1 MRVRLLSIHNP
12 TSAGAGLRRVLI
24 LSLTLIF
31 ILNYCPPRT
40 FAQQG
45 ETIDDEARLQQ
56 FEQSLDALRQQYR
69 IPGLSAAIVVRGRI
83 VWEKGFGFQ
92 DVENGIPATPDTPYR
107 IASLT
112 KTFASTLLMRCVE
125 RGTLNLDSLISN
137 YTSAI
142 PERNATVR
150 HVFTHTSENPP
161 GAYYR
166 YNGNRYSYLTYV
178 IDACAGEPF
187 RKVLANSI
195 LDPLE
200 MKDSVPG
207 QDMESPS
214 PQDAAMFTPE
224 TLQRYAS
231 VIQRLAKPYTVNSQ
245 GQTVLSAYPP
255 RTISASAGLISTV
268 RDLARYDAAID
279 NHTLLQPETQ
289 ELAWTNAVSNQ
300 NGQTLPYAHGW
311 FVQRYSNQRLVWHYG
326 YWPTFS
332 SLYLK
337 LPWRNATLILL
348 ANSDGLSAPFSN
360 ALGGA
365 GNVTGSPFANLFLQ
379 MLEDP
384 EAFTTN
390 QIDSTPFFIR
400 QHYRDFLNRDPEPG
414 GYQAWQDILNNCGA
428 GDTRCDR
435 IEVSSAFFR
444 SPEFQARGYFA
455 YRFYSAGLGRVPHY
469 SEFMP
474 DMQRVSGFLT
484 SDELEANKAAFTQ
497 EFTTRPE
504 FKSHYDSLTDP
515 AAYVNA
521 LQATAGVALP
531 QKQSLIDDLA
541 AGRKSRAE
549 ILRAVAESNEVYL
562 KFYNESFVVMQ
573 YFGYLRRDPD
583 ILYLEWIKTM
593 NETGGDYRT
602 MINGFMNSAEYRGRF
617 GP

>member
-12 TSAGAGLRRVLI
+12 TSAGAGLRRVFM

-45 ETIDDEARLQQ
+45 TIGDEARLQQ

-83 VWEKGFGFQ
+83 VWEKGFGYQ

-137 YTSAI
+137 YTYAF

-166 YNGNRYSYLTYV
+166 YNGNRYSFLTYV

-214 PQDAAMFTPE
+214 PQDAAMFSPE
-224 TLQRYAS
+224 TLQRYSS

-245 GQTVLSAYPP
+245 GQTVLSTYPP

-400 QHYRDFLNRDPEPG
+400 QHYRDFLNREPEPG
-414 GYQAWQDILNNCGA
+414 GYQAWQDILNSCGP

-455 YRFYSAGLGRVPHY
+455 YRFYSTALGRVPHY

-484 SDELEANKAAFTQ
+484 SDELEANKAAFSQ

-504 FKSHYDSLTDP
+504 FKSRYDSLTDP
-515 AAYVNA
+515 TAYVNA

-602 MINGFMNSAEYRGRF
+602 MINGFMNSSEYRGRF